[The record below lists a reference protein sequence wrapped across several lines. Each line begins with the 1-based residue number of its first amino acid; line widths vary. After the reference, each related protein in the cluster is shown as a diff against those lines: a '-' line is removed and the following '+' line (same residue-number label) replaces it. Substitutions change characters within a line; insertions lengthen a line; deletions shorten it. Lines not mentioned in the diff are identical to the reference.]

1 MDLIIFEDSIKYGA
15 WVKLVLV
22 FSLVLLIVLGI
33 LFFIDGHHSNV
44 FPKEPPRESRI
55 AFVVLCFFTVLTA
68 AVYWLFLPRKITV
81 SQDGIKTKFGGFS
94 WNMPF
99 QTIES
104 IGAAKGLMVRRGFSC
119 ITSYKSQIV
128 IVRKNKLN
136 IRFSPSRCDQFL
148 EAANRALADWRR
160 THPSGGNSSLERRLR
175 A

>member
-1 MDLIIFEDSIKYGA
+1 MTLRGLIIFEDNIKYDA

-33 LFFIDGHHSNV
+33 LFYIDGHHSNI

-55 AFVVLCFFTVLTA
+55 AFVVLCFSTVFTA

-94 WNMPF
+94 WNIPF
-99 QTIES
+99 QAIES
-104 IGAAKGLMVRRGFSC
+104 IKAAKGLVARRGFSC

-128 IVRKNKLN
+128 IVRKNRLN
-136 IRFSPSRCDQFL
+136 IRISPSRRDQFL
-148 EAANRALADWRR
+148 ESADRALADWRQM
-160 THPSGGNSSLERRLR
+160 HQSGGISG
-175 A
+175 

>member
-1 MDLIIFEDSIKYGA
+1 MDLLIFEDSIKYDA
-15 WVKLVLV
+15 WVKLVLI
-22 FSLVLLIVLGI
+22 FSLVLLIILGI

-104 IGAAKGLMVRRGFSC
+104 IKAAKGFRSRRGFSC

-128 IVRKNKLN
+128 IVRKNRLN
-136 IRFSPSRCDQFL
+136 IRISPNRCDQFV
-148 EAANRALADWRR
+148 ESANRALADWR
-160 THPSGGNSSLERRLR
+160 HVHQSGDSSGWKQ
-175 A
+175 